1 MTFFLEIWYA
11 AYDTYTQAYLCSQ
24 NLYAQIFHPGYWVLR
39 LSFALTCSVSIT
51 FLLLWCPTIS
61 CYCPFFN
68 LLVYYLHLVFFWC
81 PLFPFPVL
89 WVVCFSTTQHN
100 YIFFHF
106 YFFLHYHFLC
116 STVLC
121 MFSLRTP
128 LLFTCV
134 ILLSSPPSTLTQL
147 FPSCL
152 LLCSPSLFKNWHFNQ
167 RYLKPTHYFELKI
180 SITLRDDS
188 VHVNNI
194 HYR

>member
-39 LSFALTCSVSIT
+39 FSFALTCSVSIT

-134 ILLSSPPSTLTQL
+134 ILLSSSFYINLIIPFMSPPLLSFPLQKLTFQ
-147 FPSCL
+147 P
-152 LLCSPSLFKNWHFNQ
+152 
-167 RYLKPTHYFELKI
+167 KI
-180 SITLRDDS
+180 SKAHTLFWAQ
-188 VHVNNI
+188 N
-194 HYR
+194 

>member
-1 MTFFLEIWYA
+1 MWMWCDMFSGNMERSLWHVHVSVSLFTE
-11 AYDTYTQAYLCSQ
+11 
-24 NLYAQIFHPGYWVLR
+24 PLR
-39 LSFALTCSVSIT
+39 SNISSRLLGSRFSFALTCSVSIT
-51 FLLLWCPTIS
+51 FLFLWCPTIL

-81 PLFPFPVL
+81 PFFPFPVL

-134 ILLSSPPSTLTQL
+134 ILLSSPPSTLT
-147 FPSCL
+147 
-152 LLCSPSLFKNWHFNQ
+152 
-167 RYLKPTHYFELKI
+167 
-180 SITLRDDS
+180 
-188 VHVNNI
+188 
-194 HYR
+194 